1 MQPTAQT
8 VPLTPACCRLTPWP
22 VSDRA
27 LSAFQACP
35 QSPSASSSFPCSC
48 RPMYEKQLLSARP
61 CFCALCQLSGQTSGR
76 FPESASSP
84 ASDWRQI
91 PCPAGL
97 PLPWPLGTAAS
108 GPASCTEARHAL
120 FRQFLQFGQS
130 GQFGEPP
137 WLPLSP
143 ESPNLRLLEPH
154 AVQGTSLVS
163 VPAISCPRGQAATP
177 NKDVQ
182 LSTL

>member
-1 MQPTAQT
+1 MQPAAQT

-48 RPMYEKQLLSARP
+48 RPMHEKQLLSARP
-61 CFCALCQLSGQTSGR
+61 CFCALCQLSGR

-97 PLPWPLGTAAS
+97 PLPWPRGTGCFRSGLVHGSQTRPLPPVSAVRPVRPVQRAARVALV
-108 GPASCTEARHAL
+108 PRIPYPRH
-120 FRQFLQFGQS
+120 
-130 GQFGEPP
+130 
-137 WLPLSP
+137 P
-143 ESPNLRLLEPH
+143 ELH

-163 VPAISCPRGQAATP
+163 VQAISCPRGQAATP